1 MGVALAKAV
10 PPGDGPAAPPPY
22 SSPMRAATH
31 IGVDEAGLGPN
42 LGPLVVVAM
51 RWEGLLGSTD
61 DLWRTLSAAVTQD
74 REEAGKLLIGD
85 SKLVYRDR
93 RDGATLHAAAD
104 GLLRAAGVEVGSLQ
118 DVVVSLDP
126 EAAADFEAAPWF
138 AGEAAEVSGTVAAR
152 LDVLST
158 VLEAEGATLS
168 VAAAVVPAGRFNRLL
183 ADSAGKGDLLSRLS
197 LATLR
202 RVWTPGEP
210 AAVWCDKH
218 GGRNAYAQHLT
229 DVCGGE
235 FVQVLSEGKAESRYA
250 VGDSRIAF
258 GVRSERHFPVACAS
272 IVAKSVRQR
281 CMAAFNAFW
290 SRHDPGLKPT
300 EGYPTDA
307 KRFAEE
313 TAALRRSLGIADDLF
328 WRSR

>member
-1 MGVALAKAV
+1 MQ
-10 PPGDGPAAPPPY
+10 
-22 SSPMRAATH
+22 AATH

-42 LGPLVVVAM
+42 LGPLVIVAT
-51 RWEGLLGSTD
+51 RWEGLPGSTD
-61 DLWRTLSAAVTQD
+61 DLWKTLSAAVTQD
-74 REEAGKLLIGD
+74 REEVGKLLIGD

-93 RDGATLHAAAD
+93 RDEATLYAAAD
-104 GLLRAAGVEVGSLQ
+104 GLLRAAGGEVDPLR
-118 DVVVSLDP
+118 DVVAAVDP
-126 EAAADFEAAPWF
+126 DAAADFEAAPWF
-138 AGEAAEVSGTVAAR
+138 ADPAAAAAETVAVR

-158 VLEAEGATLS
+158 VLEGLGASLS

-183 ADSAGKGDLLSRLS
+183 ADSASKGDLLSRLS

-235 FVQVLSEGKAESRYA
+235 FVQVLSEAKAESRYA

-258 GVRSERHFPVACAS
+258 GVKSERHFPVACAS
-272 IVAKSVRQR
+272 IVAKSIRQR

-290 SRHDPGLKPT
+290 RRHDPDLKPT

-313 TAALRRSLGIADDLF
+313 TAAVRESLGIADDLF
-328 WRSR
+328 WRCR